1 MLLAI
6 DVRERRVVG
15 ATVSPGVASVDTL
28 PVVLD
33 LSVDNQRNEKGRG
46 LDGTPAGCTS
56 HHVVR
61 SSAEFLHRVPGQPLV
76 TLSVDRG
83 RIGVRMIG

>member
-15 ATVSPGVASVDTL
+15 ATVSSGVASVDTL

-33 LSVDNQRNEKGRG
+33 LSVDIQRNEKGRG
-46 LDGTPAGCTS
+46 LDGTPDGCSS

-61 SSAEFLHRVPGQPLV
+61 SSAQSCYRRACQLLV
-76 TLSVDRG
+76 TLRFDRG
-83 RIGVRMIG
+83 RVGVRMIG

>member
-33 LSVDNQRNEKGRG
+33 LSVDIQRNEKGPG
-46 LDGTPAGCTS
+46 LDGTPAGRSS

-61 SSAEFLHRVPGQPLV
+61 SSAQFLHRRACQLLV
-76 TLSVDRG
+76 TLRFDRG
-83 RIGVRMIG
+83 RVGVRMIG